1 MKASCFFVLV
11 ILAAF
16 ASALTPPLDP
26 FDKVGTYQVR
36 IDPGNDTLRQYAD
49 VSARVVS
56 NAVGIEKT
64 VINDPRS
71 FNFLGIIFGQ
81 LIDHDVVL
89 TGGDDGSSWP
99 ILVPNDDPVFS
110 SVGITELPFTRKGRH
125 ATNLITPHVDGSL
138 VYGSTQQ
145 VLDLLRQQ
153 GTPFLRTDEN
163 RLPPA
168 VGNSGGPTAG
178 SPASNMF
185 LCGDERCSE
194 QVFLTVLHTVWIREH
209 NHQAR
214 RLMQMGYSDDPD
226 ELFEKAR
233 QIVIAEIQHI
243 TYGEWL
249 TALIGSAR
257 NCDAW
262 AQGQYADDGD
272 AQINALFSAA
282 LYRLHSLIS
291 NQTAKE
297 LEQYGVKGLASAFF
311 RPSIL
316 RSADGNIGPFV
327 RSMYNTLSR
336 RNDPMMVPD
345 LRSFLFAGQ
354 PDVTPIGHD
363 LLALN
368 VQRGRDM
375 GVPTYNHLRR
385 ALGLEPK
392 ATWADIT
399 SDVSLQ
405 QALASVYASPEEC
418 DAWVCSSAEPLVV
431 DSSMGETQTFVI
443 REQFCELHNTDS
455 FYWDRAGYL
464 SDAEKD
470 YVRGRTFSSVLC
482 DNAGVCDISHDNA
495 FLGTSSKTN
504 SPTSTAALVGGAVAI
519 GIVLLFAFTGFGFV

>member
-1 MKASCFFVLV
+1 MLRVFGLVFVLV
-11 ILAAF
+11 VGVAVG
-16 ASALTPPLDP
+16 LTPPLDP
-26 FDKVGTYQVR
+26 YHKVGTYQER
-36 IDPGNDTLRQYAD
+36 FYPGNETLRQYAD
-49 VSARVVS
+49 VSAGVVS
-56 NAVGIEKT
+56 NAVGIEKQ
-64 VINDPRS
+64 VVDDPRL
-71 FNFLGIIFGQ
+71 FNFLGIVFGQ
-81 LIDHDVVL
+81 LMDHDVAL

-99 ILVPNDDPVFS
+99 IPVPNDDPVFS

-125 ATNLITPHVDGSL
+125 PTNLITPHVDGSL

-163 RLPPA
+163 RLPPP

-194 QVFLTVLHTVWIREH
+194 QVFLTVLHTLWIREH

-214 RLMQMGYSDDPD
+214 RLMQMGYSEDPD

-262 AQGQYADDGD
+262 AQGQYAHDGD
-272 AQINALFSAA
+272 SQISVPFSAA
-282 LYRLHSLIS
+282 LYRLHSLIA
-291 NQTAKE
+291 NQTAEE
-297 LEQYGVKGLASAFF
+297 LEQYGVKGLSSAFF

-316 RSADGNIGPFV
+316 RSADGNLAPFV
-327 RSMYNTLSR
+327 RSMYTTLAR
-336 RNDPMMVPD
+336 RNDPMLVPD

-392 ATWADIT
+392 ATWQDIT
-399 SDVSLQ
+399 PDTKLQ
-405 QALASVYASPEEC
+405 EALASVYASPEEC
-418 DAWVCSSAEPLVV
+418 DTWVCSAAEPLAVG
-431 DSSMGETQTFVI
+431 SSMGETQTFVI
-443 REQFCELHNTDS
+443 RKQFCELHNTDM
-455 FYWDRAGYL
+455 FYWDRADYL

-470 YVRGRTFSSVLC
+470 YVRGRTFSSILC
-482 DNAGVCDISHDNA
+482 DNAGVCDVSHDNA
-495 FLGTSSKTN
+495 FLGTSAKS
-504 SPTSTAALVGGAVAI
+504 TSTTGTAALVGGAVAI
-519 GIVLLFAFTGFGFV
+519 GVILLFAVTGFGFV